1 MKIREIMHREDAAGV
16 GIITK
21 QNTTQDV
28 RPGETER
35 NLKKL
40 HLINSVDQGIDWVAL
55 RNKGAV
61 QPMLYYVAGQ
71 KVLPSVNQPNII
83 TKVNLDQFNLK
94 KPKGE
99 RLVPLKKTQY
109 SDEKWTNYMNA
120 WWKDN
125 KDNSEA
131 KDKIDQIRKSA
142 KEADVV
148 FNENF
153 ADGRG
158 PGRKGDSKRAG
169 IPKGATIAQ
178 LKKIR
183 SSKTA
188 SPRKKQLAHWQIN
201 MRRGK
206 KK

>member
-1 MKIREIMHREDAAGV
+1 MKIREIIQREDAAGV

-40 HLINSVDQGIDWVAL
+40 HLINSINEKIDWQAL
-55 RNKGAV
+55 RTAGV
-61 QPMLYYVAGQ
+61 VMPMAYHV
-71 KVLPSVNQPNII
+71 PSNPVKPDARQPNII
-83 TKVNLDQFNLK
+83 TAWNLEKEKLGPGEKLTPFKDTEVTPQYWQQYMDQTWPTLQSLK
-94 KPKGE
+94 K
-99 RLVPLKKTQY
+99 
-109 SDEKWTNYMNA
+109 
-120 WWKDN
+120 
-125 KDNSEA
+125 
-131 KDKIDQIRKSA
+131 DQIRQSA
-142 KEADVV
+142 KMKSVE

-158 PGRKGDSKRAG
+158 PGRPGDSKRAG
-169 IPKGATIAQ
+169 IPKGATLAQ

-188 SPRKKQLAHWQIN
+188 SARKKQLAHWQIN
-201 MRRGK
+201 MRQGRK
-206 KK
+206 K

>member
-1 MKIREIMHREDAAGV
+1 MKIREIVRREDAAGV

-35 NLKKL
+35 NLRKL
-40 HLINSVDQGIDWVAL
+40 HLINSIQ
-55 RNKGAV
+55 
-61 QPMLYYVAGQ
+61 
-71 KVLPSVNQPNII
+71 
-83 TKVNLDQFNLK
+83 
-94 KPKGE
+94 
-99 RLVPLKKTQY
+99 
-109 SDEKWTNYMNA
+109 
-120 WWKDN
+120 
-125 KDNSEA
+125 
-131 KDKIDQIRKSA
+131 
-142 KEADVV
+142 
-148 FNENF
+148 ENF
-153 ADGRG
+153 ADGKG

-201 MRRGK
+201 MRQGK

>member
-1 MKIREIMHREDAAGV
+1 MKIREIVHREDAAGV

-35 NLKKL
+35 NLRKL
-40 HLINSVDQGIDWVAL
+40 HLINSIQ
-55 RNKGAV
+55 
-61 QPMLYYVAGQ
+61 
-71 KVLPSVNQPNII
+71 
-83 TKVNLDQFNLK
+83 
-94 KPKGE
+94 
-99 RLVPLKKTQY
+99 
-109 SDEKWTNYMNA
+109 
-120 WWKDN
+120 
-125 KDNSEA
+125 
-131 KDKIDQIRKSA
+131 
-142 KEADVV
+142 
-148 FNENF
+148 ENF
-153 ADGRG
+153 ADGKG

-201 MRRGK
+201 MRQGK